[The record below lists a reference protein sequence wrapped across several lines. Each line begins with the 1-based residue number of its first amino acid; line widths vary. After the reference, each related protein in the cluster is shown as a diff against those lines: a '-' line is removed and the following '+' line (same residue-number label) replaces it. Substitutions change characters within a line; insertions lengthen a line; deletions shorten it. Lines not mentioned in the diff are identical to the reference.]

1 MGDNSI
7 ATSIGNPPGTRNA
20 NQIDFSHLFYLH
32 SSDLPGMSLVNFIFD
47 GRGFQGWRRTI
58 LIAFSAKNKL
68 KFIDSTCKIPDRSS
82 SDYYLWSSCNDMVT
96 SCLLNYLS
104 KDIPDSVIYSQTAK
118 DLYTDLE
125 QRFGQS
131 NGAKLF
137 HLQKELSD
145 LVQANT
151 DIAGKQKLTK
161 SLEDEKLFRFLM
173 GLNETYAPARSN
185 ILIIKPL
192 PNLNHAFSLLW
203 QDENQRESYVN
214 VSTGPSFFMVGKQGN
229 NIPQSYVDNQGYVA
243 NQAYTNHI
251 KQDCYRLIRF
261 PPDLKFT
268 NVKPKKPQ
276 PAIKSNVVSAEEE
289 EEGISYNSS
298 LGGNMGQFLTK
309 EEYTK
314 AVQYYRGKKGADIS
328 MSAIPPNAV
337 YTGNANAST
346 GISYTLA
353 FTCLE

>member
-20 NQIDFSHLFYLH
+20 NQIDSSHPFYLH
-32 SSDLPGMSLVNFIFD
+32 SSDKPGMSLVNFIFY

-58 LIAFSAKNKL
+58 LIALSAKYKL
-68 KFIDSTCKIPDRSS
+68 GFIDGTCKISNRSS
-82 SDYYLWSSCNDMVT
+82 SDYHLWSRCNDMVT
-96 SCLLNYLS
+96 SWLLNYLS
-104 KDIPDSVIYSQTAK
+104 KDIPDNVIYSQTAK

-137 HLQKELSD
+137 YLQKELSD
-145 LVQANT
+145 FVQDNT
-151 DIAGKQKLTK
+151 DVACYYTKMKRLWDELESLNAENKCKCLCVCGGKQKLTK

-185 ILIIKPL
+185 ILIIKLL
-192 PNLNHAFSLLW
+192 PNLNHAYSLLL

-243 NQAYTNHI
+243 NQAYVN
-251 KQDCYRLIRF
+251 
-261 PPDLKFT
+261 
-268 NVKPKKPQ
+268 
-276 PAIKSNVVSAEEE
+276 
-289 EEGISYNSS
+289 
-298 LGGNMGQFLTK
+298 
-309 EEYTK
+309 
-314 AVQYYRGKKGADIS
+314 
-328 MSAIPPNAV
+328 
-337 YTGNANAST
+337 
-346 GISYTLA
+346 
-353 FTCLE
+353 